1 MENEQKFVRVFG
13 IDIMVDGV
21 IVVVVVV
28 VVVDIDISP
37 YLFPIALDGD
47 LIRSRIGD
55 GQTEEEDR
63 RAHQQSA
70 SNAREEFGLS
80 RLFRG
85 WRLARKSRETGSNS
99 RVGNRLCCA

>member
-13 IDIMVDGV
+13 IDIMVDGI
-21 IVVVVVV
+21 IVVVIVV

-37 YLFPIALDGD
+37 YFFPTALDGD
-47 LIRSRIGD
+47 PIRPRIRD
-55 GQTEEEDR
+55 GQTEEEGR
-63 RAHQQSA
+63 RAHQQSP
-70 SNAREEFGLS
+70 SNAREEYGLS

-85 WRLARKSRETGSNS
+85 WRLARKSRETGSNL